1 MKIGN
6 SVNEPTLRFQSYQ
19 DFFGIKRVS
28 ESSPSTEFTYPSH
41 TYPKTIQGDEEK
53 SEVRIQDTQYA
64 NLVEPYFW
72 EGYNYQPTG
81 EQLQQLSQ
89 VYQPTGEQLQQLTQ
103 VYQPTGEQLQ
113 QLTQVLVFCLI
124 LG

>member
-6 SVNEPTLRFQSYQ
+6 SVNEPSLRFQSQQ

-41 TYPKTIQGDEEK
+41 TYPVPPKTIQGDEEK

-72 EGYNYQPTG
+72 EGYNDQPTG
-81 EQLQQLSQ
+81 EL
-89 VYQPTGEQLQQLTQ
+89 LQQLTK

-113 QLTQVLVFCLI
+113 QLTQVLFFCLI